1 MASKEEIQLASVL
14 KDRASRRK
22 SLEKKRERLEKLIN
36 QAQNDG
42 YLLNIDKD
50 YAYWLETREGM
61 KDRYYED
68 NLGSRNLLAVINHE
82 YFIIRNKLYDG
93 QVSKLEE
100 KYYDKLYTI
109 ARTVESIDELS
120 YKITVLT
127 SKEKVL
133 KDLVESIEN
142 KKTPEDLAKEKR
154 EKDYNNLRKYI
165 MNELPNI
172 QIPSLEKW
180 LVTYR
185 KLYLS
190 WVQEMEEKQVFSSSD
205 AFFKTKE
212 VDNIVE
218 QQRVDV
224 LTRAWNVVGRVS
236 KIEMATLGGDG
247 SFNGVVYGEK
257 GRARI
262 STILAGGYNI
272 QRLHYRVLVND
283 FIPTNKLEEDVK
295 KEIPA
300 QLKGKFVEVNKS
312 FIKDIDFL
320 EGCDSYIY
328 KLKATDMLTK
338 TNTQS
343 FLRIIEN
350 ENHVIVVTG
359 VSSLTLK
366 EKKHLTNVLD
376 NLYQNPK
383 RKIGIV
389 LLNIND
395 KKIKDLSNGNYIRLI
410 NAK

>member
-1 MASKEEIQLASVL
+1 MASKEERQLASVR
-14 KDRASRRK
+14 KDKESY
-22 SLEKKRERLEKLIN
+22 LNTLDKKKARLEKFIN

-61 KDRYYED
+61 KDRDPEN
-68 NLGSRNLLAVINHE
+68 NLGSRNLLAMINHE
-82 YFIIRNKLYDG
+82 YFIIRGKFFDG
-93 QVSKLEE
+93 QASKLEE
-100 KYYDKLYTI
+100 KYFEKLYSI
-109 ARTVESIDELS
+109 ISMVERIDEIS
-120 YKITVLT
+120 YKMTLLT

-154 EKDYNNLRKYI
+154 EEDYNNLRKYI

-172 QIPSLEKW
+172 QIPTLEKW
-180 LVTYR
+180 LETYR

-190 WVQEMEEKQVFSSSD
+190 WVQEMEEKQVFSSRV

-212 VDNIVE
+212 VDTIVE

-236 KIEMATLGGDG
+236 KVEMATLGGDG

-272 QRLHYRVLVND
+272 QRLHYRVLVNE

-320 EGCDSYIY
+320 EGCDSFIY

-350 ENHVIVVTG
+350 ENHVVVVTG

>member
-1 MASKEEIQLASVL
+1 MASKEERQLASVR
-14 KDRASRRK
+14 KDKESY
-22 SLEKKRERLEKLIN
+22 LNTLDKKKARLEKFIN

-61 KDRYYED
+61 KDRD
-68 NLGSRNLLAVINHE
+68 PDNNLGSRNLLAMINHE
-82 YFIIRNKLYDG
+82 YFIIRGKFFDG
-93 QVSKLEE
+93 QASKLEE
-100 KYYDKLYTI
+100 KYFEKLYSI
-109 ARTVESIDELS
+109 ISMVERIDEIS
-120 YKITVLT
+120 YKMTVLT

-133 KDLVESIEN
+133 KDLVESIES

-180 LVTYR
+180 LATYR
-185 KLYLS
+185 KLYLA

-224 LTRAWNVVGRVS
+224 LTRSWNVVGRVS

-272 QRLHYRVLVND
+272 QRLHYRVLVNE

-320 EGCDSYIY
+320 EGCDSFIY

-350 ENHVIVVTG
+350 ENHVVVVTG